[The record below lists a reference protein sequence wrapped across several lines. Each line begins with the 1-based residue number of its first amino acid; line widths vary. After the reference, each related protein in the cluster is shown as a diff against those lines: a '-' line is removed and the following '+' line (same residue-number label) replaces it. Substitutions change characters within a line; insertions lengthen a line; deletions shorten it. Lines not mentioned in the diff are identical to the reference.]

1 MNAVHGPTHGLRI
14 GKTHIVIALAHISRK
29 CFVCPSRAA
38 SHQVAHTLRVPHL
51 GLCSVEEDDKYITKS
66 RIDSKSRLFYHK
78 YITKSRIDSKS
89 RLFYHKYMKKN
100 IKIKEQLVFGL
111 FGQVESVR
119 P

>member
-1 MNAVHGPTHGLRI
+1 MSGALSSLHGGVVSDLNN
-14 GKTHIVIALAHISRK
+14 L
-29 CFVCPSRAA
+29 
-38 SHQVAHTLRVPHL
+38 
-51 GLCSVEEDDKYITKS
+51 TKS